1 MHQVELAAGVAG
13 SCHTKKNA
21 VVLTNLRSNGPVLF
35 SGGGGG
41 AGRGGRSSG
50 AKLDERG
57 MARAMAALSALWS
70 RAAPPQGSRSG
81 GLQVVVLAGAATIDE
96 ARMQR

>member
-13 SCHTKKNA
+13 SCHTKKKA
-21 VVLTNLRSNGPVLF
+21 VALTNLRSNGPFLF

-70 RAAPPQGSRSG
+70 RAAPPSGSVPG
-81 GLQVVVLAGAATIDE
+81 GLPLALAGAAVIDE